1 METKQKTL
9 KEELKEYESISSNE
23 LLFYLKQFEADHEA
37 IKVKMIND
45 FDKMTDIEKKYER
58 VTQILKERLEK
69 K

>member
-1 METKQKTL
+1 MENKSKTL
-9 KEELKEYESISSNE
+9 KEELKQYENLSSNE

-37 IKVKMIND
+37 IKIKMIND
-45 FDKMTDIEKKYER
+45 LDKLEEVERKYKR

>member
-1 METKQKTL
+1 MEQKTL
-9 KEELKEYESISSNE
+9 KEEMKQYEAMSSNE

-45 FDKMTDIEKKYER
+45 FDKMVDIEKKYER
-58 VTQILKERLEK
+58 VSQILKDRLEK